1 MKDNTFTV
9 EGCEYAIIKPNGK
22 QIRESKRIYNRTF
35 ANAVR
40 EKAFLRQNIREIAK
54 EYNIWNE
61 EKEIELNGIRAEIQ
75 KYIDKLDR
83 GGIEINEARKY
94 AIEINRLRSKVLDI
108 VSALNDLDQMTAEGQ
123 AQDEAKNYL
132 MSQCIVYKHNNKPYC
147 SSVDDFYAKEE
158 DPVVILGVAKY
169 VQLENV
175 DSLEFL
181 ETLPEIKFLKEYKF
195 MDDNYNFIDEE
206 GNKVDSEGNIINE
219 IVEPIEKKPFLKNGE
234 PINVG

>member
-1 MKDNTFTV
+1 MKDNTYKV
-9 EGCEYAIIKPNGK
+9 DECEYAVIKPNGK
-22 QIRESKRIYNRTF
+22 QIREAKKIYNRTF

-61 EKEIELNGIRAEIQ
+61 AKEIELNGIRAEIQ
-75 KYIDKLDR
+75 KYVDKLDR
-83 GGIEINEARKY
+83 GGIEIKEARKY
-94 AIEINRLRSKVLDI
+94 AIEINKLRSKVLDI

-123 AQDEAKNYL
+123 AQDESKNYL
-132 MSQCIVYKHNNKPYC
+132 MSQCIVYKANNKPYC

-169 VQLENV
+169 IQMENA
-175 DSLEFL
+175 DSLDFL

-195 MDDNYNFIDEE
+195 MDENYNFIDEE
-206 GNKVDSEGNIINE
+206 GNKVDSEGNPIIE
-219 IVEPIEKKPFLKNGE
+219 EAETIEKKPFLKDGE